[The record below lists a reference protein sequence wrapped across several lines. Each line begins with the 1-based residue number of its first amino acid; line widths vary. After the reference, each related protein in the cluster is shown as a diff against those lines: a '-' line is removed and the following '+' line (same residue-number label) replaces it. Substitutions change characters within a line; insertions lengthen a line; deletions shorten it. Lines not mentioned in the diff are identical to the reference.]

1 MLPTDRV
8 DTPLRLHAALV
19 PEPSRETRSLD
30 VRRLGAMEGLQELLR
45 HPRLAA
51 WRAPEPIARLFELTG
66 DVAAALPVYRATVP
80 WGPPFPPGL
89 ADELLASVGFDGD
102 QRGVA

>member
-1 MLPTDRV
+1 
-8 DTPLRLHAALV
+8 
-19 PEPSRETRSLD
+19 

-89 ADELLASVGFDGD
+89 ADELLASVGLDAAR
-102 QRGVA
+102 QGVA